1 MRISVFLLVLLVSI
15 SSFAQTARIKQLEEQ
30 RKQALREISNTD
42 QLLRDT
48 KKTTSN
54 LLDRVKLISNQIFSR
69 QKVLTLLEQEVNGIG
84 AEQIQIEKDI
94 VRLESD
100 LKEKQKNYAKAID
113 AMQRNRR
120 SENKLLFVLSGKSLT
135 ESYRRMRYLSEYS
148 DWRAKQADEIK
159 EQSEKLKERKQAL
172 AKVKVEKT
180 TLLGLR
186 VNEQTNLKK
195 EEENYK
201 VEVNEAQQKQKDL
214 QKILS
219 QKQQQAQALDRQIAK
234 LIAEEVARQ
243 EREAK
248 RREEER
254 LRAEAAAN
262 KAAASTR
269 TKTTT
274 TPKTTTSK
282 STVTK
287 APVTP
292 ENVTLSNNFASNKGR
307 LPYPISGNY
316 TITTR
321 FGAHQHT
328 KFVTTSSSGID
339 IRSQAGAEA
348 KAVFNGEVTYVA
360 AIPGY
365 NTCIIVRHG
374 NYYTFYGN
382 IQSIYIKQG
391 DKVKTGQTLGKV
403 YTDPDTGYSEIH
415 FQLWQGTTKMNPE
428 PWLR

>member
-1 MRISVFLLVLLVSI
+1 MRISVFLFVLLVSI
-15 SSFAQTARIKQLEEQ
+15 SSFAQTAKIKQLEEQ

-42 QLLRDT
+42 QLLRAT

-69 QKVLTLLEQEVNGIG
+69 QKVLTLLEQEVNSIN
-84 AEQIQIEKDI
+84 AEQSQIEKEI

-100 LKEKQKNYAKAID
+100 LKAKQKNYAKAID

-135 ESYRRMRYLSEYS
+135 ESYRRMRYLREYS
-148 DWRAKQADEIK
+148 AWRAKQADEIK

-172 AKVKVEKT
+172 TKIKTEKT
-180 TLLGLR
+180 SLLGLR
-186 VNEQTNLKK
+186 TNEQTNLKK
-195 EEENYK
+195 EEQNYK
-201 VEVNEAQQKQKDL
+201 LEVNEAQQKQKDL

-219 QKQQQAQALDRQIAK
+219 QKQRQAEALDKQIAK

-243 EREAK
+243 EREAR

-254 LRAEAAAN
+254 LRAEAA
-262 KAAASTR
+262 KKAASTAG

-274 TPKTTTSK
+274 TTKTSKTTVS
-282 STVTK
+282 K
-287 APVTP
+287 APVTQ
-292 ENVTLSNNFASNKGR
+292 ENVVLSNNFASNKGR

-321 FGAHQHT
+321 FGSHQHT

-339 IRSQAGAEA
+339 VRSQAGAEA
-348 KAVFNGEVTYVA
+348 KAVFDGEVTYVA

>member
-42 QLLRDT
+42 QLLRAT

-54 LLDRVKLISNQIFSR
+54 LLDRVQLISNQIFSR

-84 AEQIQIEKDI
+84 AEQSQIENDI

-180 TLLGLR
+180 TLLSLR
-186 VNEQTNLKK
+186 TNEQTNLKK

-254 LRAEAAAN
+254 LRAEAAAK
-262 KAAASTR
+262 KAAAPTGA
-269 TKTTT
+269 KTTT
-274 TPKTTTSK
+274 TPRATTSK
-282 STVTK
+282 STVAK

-292 ENVTLSNNFASNKGR
+292 ENLTLSNNFASNRGR

-321 FGAHQHT
+321 FGSHQHT

-348 KAVFNGEVTYVA
+348 KAVFDGEVTYVA

>member
-1 MRISVFLLVLLVSI
+1 MRISVFLLVLIVSI
-15 SSFAQTARIKQLEEQ
+15 SSFAQTVRIKQLEEQ

-69 QKVLTLLEQEVNGIG
+69 QKVLTLLEQEVNGIS
-84 AEQIQIEKDI
+84 AEQSQIEKDI
-94 VRLESD
+94 VRLESE

-159 EQSEKLKERKQAL
+159 EQSEKLKERKLAL
-172 AKVKVEKT
+172 AKVKIEKT

-186 VNEQTNLKK
+186 TNEQTNLKK

-201 VEVNEAQQKQKDL
+201 LEVNEAQQKQKDL

-219 QKQQQAQALDRQIAK
+219 QKQKQAEALDRQIAK

-254 LRAEAAAN
+254 LRAEAT
-262 KAAASTR
+262 KKTVSPTGTR
-269 TKTTT
+269 TTT
-274 TPKTTTSK
+274 TPKSTAPK
-282 STVTK
+282 STVAK

-292 ENVTLSNNFASNKGR
+292 ENVTLSNNFASNRGR

-321 FGAHQHT
+321 FGSHQHT
-328 KFVTTSSSGID
+328 RFVTTSSSGID

-348 KAVFNGEVTYVA
+348 KVVFDGEVTYVA